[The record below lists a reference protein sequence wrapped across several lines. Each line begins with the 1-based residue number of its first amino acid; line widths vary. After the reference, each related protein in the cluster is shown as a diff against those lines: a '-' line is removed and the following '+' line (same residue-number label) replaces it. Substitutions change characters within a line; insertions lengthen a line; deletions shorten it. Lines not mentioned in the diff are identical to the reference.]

1 MGSFRVR
8 PVRLKRWFFGFL
20 ALLALPFFLLGW
32 LAFKQDELVQQ
43 GIRWA
48 NRHYPGEV
56 VIQGSHISLFATFPY
71 VSIDLEDLYVY
82 EEKEHTHMPIVHVQ
96 DAYLG
101 FSLWSILLG
110 NYEVRSIKLAGGK
123 VNLIQHSDGS
133 FNINRAFGAGAN
145 APADSSE
152 QTVDLKLNS
161 IVLERVELHKINESN
176 QMDIDFVV
184 DQAKASIAQEG
195 KQLGLSLQAA
205 FTLNVVQ
212 ESDTTFLKHKHF
224 KVDTQLEYNG
234 NTQSL
239 RIQPSEIVLEKGSF
253 NLQGLVDF
261 DDDMLLDL
269 TVKGAKPNFD
279 LLIAFA
285 PEELIPTL
293 ESYRNKGKIFFEATI
308 KGKTA
313 GGQWPA
319 IEAKFGCDDGQ
330 IENPETEKRLDDMDF
345 KGYFT
350 TGAKRDFSSMEFG
363 LTQFKTK
370 PDAGIFS
377 GNLKVLNFL
386 EPDIQLQLD
395 SEFNLDFIAK
405 FFNLSNLTDL
415 TGSVALQMNFHDIID
430 LNNPERSIEKL
441 NESYYTR
448 LNIRNVGF
456 KSNTFH
462 LPIKNLN
469 LEAEMQGHEALI
481 RQFSV
486 AVGKSTLKASGKISD
501 LPAVIHHSD
510 LPVSF
515 DFNLESTLLD
525 LAELTYSDSLKAPA
539 VNDQIR
545 NLKIKASFLSSAK
558 AITESAYLPEGEF
571 ILQDFQGRFANYP
584 HALHD
589 IKGDVFIRKNELQ
602 IKDFSGA
609 IDGSDWHL
617 SGKVNRFD
625 LFMDS
630 TLSGDAEVQIDLRSD
645 VLRLE
650 DLFSY
655 GGENYVPEDYRHEL
669 FKKLELRGST
679 TFHIKNKGVQS
690 IDAKLDNLS
699 CSMLVH
705 KSRFE
710 RFSGRMHYEN
720 EHIQLEKFGGKVGH
734 SDFLVDLT
742 YYTGKDPASKK
753 RDNSFNFK
761 SEHLDLDELLAYN
774 PAPKSAKASAVNHD
788 SVFNVFSLPF
798 TDMRLRADIQHLRYH
813 RFMLDRIKADLRM
826 QQNHWLHIDALAMDA
841 AGGHID
847 LKGYFNGSNPKEI
860 YFSPQ
865 FKVKGIDLDKLLLK
879 FENFGQDHL
888 VSENLHG
895 KLNGEIKGKL
905 RMHTDLVPM
914 IDKSELLMNIEVL
927 NGRLENYKPL
937 QLLADFF
944 KDKNLTKIRFDTLR
958 NSLELKNNALLIP
971 KMTINSS
978 LGFVELSGKQNLNME
993 MDYYLKIPLSL
1004 VTQAAFQRLF
1014 KKKREEIDPNTEDAI
1029 QYRDTQ
1035 RKQAF
1040 VQVNLKGT
1048 PDNYSIALKKEKAT
1062 DKKGAP

>member
-1 MGSFRVR
+1 MGSFRIR

-20 ALLALPFFLLGW
+20 ALLALPFFLLAW
-32 LAFKQDELVQQ
+32 VYIKQDEWVQQ
-43 GIRWA
+43 GIKWA
-48 NRHYPGEV
+48 NQHYAGQV
-56 VIQGSHISLFATFPY
+56 VLQGSHISLFATFPY
-71 VSIDLEDLYVY
+71 VSIDLEDVYVY
-82 EEKEHTHMPIVHVQ
+82 EGKEHTHLPIVHVQ
-96 DAYLG
+96 DAYIG
-101 FSLWSILLG
+101 FSLWSILMG
-110 NYEVRSIKLAGGK
+110 NYEVKSIKLSGGR
-123 VNLIQHSDGS
+123 VNLIQHTDGS
-133 FNINRAFGAGAN
+133 FNISRAFDTGQEAK
-145 APADSSE
+145 ADTLE
-152 QTVDLKLNS
+152 QPLNVQLRS
-161 IVLERVELHKINESN
+161 LVLDRVEVHKINETS
-176 QMDIDFVV
+176 QLDVDLVV
-184 DQAKASIAQEG
+184 EQAKASIKQEG
-195 KQLGLSLQAA
+195 KQVALDLAA
-205 FTLNVVQ
+205 KFTLNVVQ
-212 ESDTTFLKHKHF
+212 GGDTTFLKHKHF
-224 KVDTQLEYNG
+224 KIDTQLEYNG

-239 RIQPSEIVLEKGSF
+239 NIQPSEVWLEKGNF
-253 NLQGLVDF
+253 NLQGKMGFAGEMPVD
-261 DDDMLLDL
+261 LQ
-269 TVKGAKPNFD
+269 VQGAKPNFD

-293 ESYRNKGKIFFEATI
+293 ESYRNKGKIFFEASI
-308 KGKTA
+308 KGETA

-319 IEAKFGCDDGQ
+319 IDAKFGCDDGQ

-377 GNLKVLNFL
+377 GNLKVVNFL

-405 FFNLSNLTDL
+405 FFNLKNLKDL

-430 LNNPERSIEKL
+430 LNHPERSIEKL

-456 KSNTFH
+456 KSGNFH

-469 LEAEMQGHEALI
+469 LQAEMQGHEALI

-486 AVGKSTLKASGKISD
+486 SVGKSTLKASGKISD
-501 LPAVIHHSD
+501 LPAIIHHTN

-515 DFNLESTLLD
+515 DFNLESSLLD
-525 LAELTYSDSLKAPA
+525 LAELTYSDSLKASGI
-539 VNDQIR
+539 NDQIR

-558 AITESAYLPEGEF
+558 ALTESAYLPEGEF
-571 ILQDFQGRFANYP
+571 VLHDFQGRFAQYP

-589 IKGDVFIRKNELQ
+589 IKGDFFIRKNDLQ
-602 IKDFSGA
+602 IADFSGA
-609 IDGSDWHL
+609 IDGSDWHF
-617 SGKVNRFD
+617 SGKLSRYD

-630 TLSGDAEVQIDLRSD
+630 SFSGDAVVQVDLRSD
-645 VLRLE
+645 LLRLE

-655 GGENYVPEDYRHEL
+655 AGENYVPEDYRHEL
-669 FKKLELRGST
+669 FKKLELHGST
-679 TFHIKNKGVQS
+679 TFHLKNKTLHS

-710 RFSGRMHYEN
+710 RFSGRMHYED
-720 EHIQLEKFGGKVGH
+720 EHVQLEKFGGKVGH

-742 YYTGKDPASKK
+742 YYTGKDPATKK
-753 RDNSFNFK
+753 RDNAFYLK
-761 SEHLDLDELLAYN
+761 SNHLDLDELLAYN
-774 PAPKSAKASAVNHD
+774 PPPKSAKAPAVNHD
-788 SVFNVFSLPF
+788 SVFNVFSVPF
-798 TDMRLRADIQHLRYH
+798 TDMRLRADVQHLRYH

-826 QQNHWLHIDALAMDA
+826 QQNHWLHIDALALDA

-914 IDKSELLMNIEVL
+914 IDKSELVLNIEVL
-927 NGRLENYKPL
+927 NGRLENYKPME
-937 QLLADFF
+937 LLADYF

-958 NSLELKNNALLIP
+958 NSFELKNNTLYIP
-971 KMTINSS
+971 SMTINSS
-978 LGFVELSGKQNLNME
+978 LGFMELSGKQGLNME

-1004 VTQAAFQRLF
+1004 VGQAAFQRLF
-1014 KKKREEIDPNTEDAI
+1014 KRKREEVDPNTEDAI
-1029 QYRDTQ
+1029 QYRDQ
-1035 RKQAF
+1035 NRKQAF
-1040 VQVNLKGT
+1040 ISVNLKGT
-1048 PDNYSIALKKEKAT
+1048 TDNYSIALKKEKISG
-1062 DKKGAP
+1062 KEP

>member
-1 MGSFRVR
+1 M
-8 PVRLKRWFFGFL
+8 RLIPIRRGRYKTFVFTFL
-20 ALLALPFFLLGW
+20 ALI
-32 LAFKQDELVQQ
+32 AFPIILVFWVYLKQDEWVQK
-43 GIRWA
+43 GLNWA
-48 NRHYPGEV
+48 NQHYPGEV
-56 VIQGSHISLFATFPY
+56 VIKGSHLSLFATFPY

-82 EEKEHTHMPIVHVQ
+82 EEKERSHMPIVHVQ

-101 FSLWSILLG
+101 FSIWSILSG
-110 NYEVRSIKLAGGK
+110 HYEVKSIKLSGGR
-123 VNLIQHSDGS
+123 VNLIQHSDGI
-133 FNINRAFGAGAN
+133 FNVTKAF
-145 APADSSE
+145 DSGQNVSTDTLE
-152 QTVDLKLNS
+152 QPMDLRLKSL
-161 IVLERVELHKINESN
+161 VLEQVEVHKINELS
-176 QMDIDFVV
+176 QLDIDLVV
-184 DQAKASIAQEG
+184 ERASASMKQEAQ
-195 KQLGLSLQAA
+195 QLALDLEAA

-212 ESDTTFLKHKHF
+212 EGDTTFLKHKHF
-224 KVDTQLEYNG
+224 KVDTQFEYDG
-234 NTQSL
+234 NTQILS
-239 RIQPSEIVLEKGSF
+239 IQPSSVWLEKGNF
-253 NLQGLVDF
+253 NLQGEMEF
-261 DDDMLLDL
+261 KDDMQVDL
-269 TVKGAKPNFD
+269 KVHGAKPNFD

-293 ESYRNKGKIFFEATI
+293 ESYRNQGKIFFEASI

-350 TGAKRDFSSMEFG
+350 TGEKRDFSSMEFG

-370 PDAGIFS
+370 PDAGMFS
-377 GNLKVLNFL
+377 GNLKVVNFL

-405 FFNLSNLTDL
+405 FFNLTNLKDL

-456 KSNTFH
+456 KSGNFH

-469 LEAEMQGHEALI
+469 LDAEMQGHEALI

-486 AVGKSTLKASGKISD
+486 SVGKSTVKAAGKISD
-501 LPAVIHHSD
+501 LPAILHHSN
-510 LPVSF
+510 LPVKF
-515 DFNLESTLLD
+515 DVSLESTLLD
-525 LAELTYSDSLKAPA
+525 LAELTYSDSLKTSGI
-539 VNDQIR
+539 NDQIR
-545 NLKIKASFLSSAK
+545 NLKIKASFLSSAQ
-558 AITESAYLPEGEF
+558 ALTESDYLPEGEF
-571 ILQDFQGRFANYP
+571 ILHDLQGRFAKYP

-589 IKGDVFIRKNELQ
+589 IKGDFFIRKNDLQ

-609 IDGSDWHL
+609 IDGSDWHFSGNLSRYELFLDSAL
-617 SGKVNRFD
+617 SGQAVAQF
-625 LFMDS
+625 
-630 TLSGDAEVQIDLRSD
+630 DLRSNL
-645 VLRLE
+645 LRLE

-655 GGENYVPEDYRHEL
+655 AGENYVPEDYRHEL
-669 FKKLELRGST
+669 FKKLELHGST
-679 TFHIKNKGVQS
+679 TFNVHKNNIKS

-720 EHIQLEKFGGKVGH
+720 EHIQLEKFGGKIGQ
-734 SDFLVDLT
+734 SDFSVDAT
-742 YYTGKDPASKK
+742 YYTGKDPATKK
-753 RDNSFNFK
+753 RDNTFYLK
-761 SEHLDLDELLAYN
+761 SNYLDLDELLAYN
-774 PAPKSAKASAVNHD
+774 PPPKTAKASAVNHD
-788 SVFNVFSLPF
+788 SVFNVFSIPF
-798 TDMRLRADIQHLRYH
+798 ADIRLRADVLHLRYH

-826 QQNHWLHIDALAMDA
+826 QQNHWLHIDGLSMDA

-847 LKGYFNGSNPKEI
+847 LKGYFNGSNPNEI

-865 FKVKGIDLDKLLLK
+865 FNIKGIDLDKLMLK

-914 IDKSELLMNIEVL
+914 IDKSELVLNVEVL
-927 NGRLENYKPL
+927 NGRLENYQPME
-937 QLLADFF
+937 LLADYF

-958 NSLELKNNALLIP
+958 NRFEIKNNTLVIP
-971 KMTINSS
+971 SMTINSS
-978 LGFVELSGKQNLNME
+978 LGFVEISGRQSMNME

-1014 KKKREEIDPNTEDAI
+1014 KKRREEVDPNSDDAI
-1029 QYRDTQ
+1029 QYRDSGK
-1035 RKQAF
+1035 KQAF
-1040 VQVNLKGT
+1040 ISVNLKGT
-1048 PDNYSIALKKEKAT
+1048 PDTYSIALKKEKPSG
-1062 DKKGAP
+1062 KR